1 MKHPALVR
9 LLAVALAIVSV
20 LTLLSG
26 AICVGKA
33 VKDNNENLGQIDLL
47 SEKTDNAALLLRQL
61 EEGKGDFESTDLSL
75 SETRDQYNQDMSDF
89 RTELATHTATRAG
102 LVLGRS
108 ALGTASAALKS
119 GREQY
124 EQGLAAYEEGAA
136 AFDELYQ
143 QYLAAKEGL
152 ELGWAAYYEGVKQ
165 LEENSAELDAQRQ
178 KVETMLTA
186 ISATKET
193 ISQLKELIAS
203 LEEQL
208 PEDQEAMEAKLKEL
222 EDLINELSP
231 KLSEYEKQ
239 LLLYNAACALVEEA
253 DKLMARLI
261 EEGYSDEEVK
271 ARADELCMEAF
282 GMRYEELKLWLE
294 NNEPVLDEENQEI
307 QENRIQIE
315 LTQEQYEALLK
326 LLNENK
332 DQLQKAKEALE
343 AAEAQLAEQEAQLQA
358 ALAAMDEPA
367 KQLALLKAQLE
378 EGQKQ
383 LEAGEPAILE
393 GKAQMDAA
401 KAGLDAAKTALDEGE
416 KQLNAGWGQMAAK
429 EKELEEQ
436 AEELKTEKERLEGV
450 YADIG
455 TMEDSVDSYESLE
468 DRTASAKAAL
478 TAYDG
483 IARRVGQGGE
493 LIASA
498 NAELQE
504 MQANGEK
511 AYRGRLAMSILMI
524 LSGVFG
530 ILSVLVAFE
539 KIRCRGLWLF
549 VLAAA
554 LLSAGS
560 ELCSLLLGRGLLY
573 TAIFVVI
580 FGIILLP
587 LTIERKK
594 EKTKQS

>member
-9 LLAVALAIVSV
+9 LLAVALAVVSV

-33 VKDNNENLGQIDLL
+33 VKDNDENTRQIDLL
-47 SEKTDNAALLLRQL
+47 SEKTDNAALLLRHL
-61 EEGKGDFESTDLSL
+61 AEGKGEYESTDLRL
-75 SETRDQYNQDMSDF
+75 AETQEQYSQDMSAY
-89 RTELATHTATRAG
+89 RKALAEHTATRAG
-102 LVLGRS
+102 LVLGWS
-108 ALGTASAALKS
+108 ALGTASAALRS

-136 AFDELYQ
+136 AFDEIYQ
-143 QYLAAKEGL
+143 QYLTAKEGL
-152 ELGWAAYYEGVKQ
+152 ALGWEAYYEGVKQ

-178 KVETMLTA
+178 KVETMLAA
-186 ISATKET
+186 IGASKEM
-193 ISQLKELIAS
+193 IGQLKEIIAS

-208 PEDQEAMEAKLKEL
+208 PGDQEAMEVKLKEL
-222 EDLINELSP
+222 EELINQLAP
-231 KLSEYEKQ
+231 KLGEYEKQ
-239 LLLYNAACALVEEA
+239 LLLYNTACALLEEA

-261 EEGYSDEEVK
+261 EEGYSEEEVQAK
-271 ARADELCMEAF
+271 ADELCMEAF
-282 GMRYEELKLWLE
+282 GMSYEELKLWVE
-294 NNEPVLDEENQEI
+294 ENEPVLDEENQEI
-307 QENRIQIE
+307 EESRIQIE
-315 LTQEQYEALLK
+315 LTQEQYDALLK

-332 DQLQKAKEALE
+332 EQLQKAKEALD
-343 AAEAQLAEQEAQLQA
+343 AAEVQLAEQEAQLQA
-358 ALAAMDEPA
+358 ALDAMDEPA

-401 KAGLDAAKTALDEGE
+401 KAGLDAAKAALDEGE
-416 KQLNAGWGQMAAK
+416 KQLNAGWGQLAAK

-436 AEELKTEKERLEGV
+436 AEELKAEKERLEGL
-450 YADIG
+450 YGDIG
-455 TMEDSVDSYESLE
+455 AMENAVDDYESLE
-468 DRTASAKAAL
+468 SRAASARAAL
-478 TAYDG
+478 MAYDG
-483 IARRVGQGGE
+483 IARRVGEGGE

-504 MQANGEK
+504 MQDSAQSTF
-511 AYRGRLAMSILMI
+511 RGRLVMSILMI

-530 ILSVLVAFE
+530 ILSVLAAFE
-539 KIRCRGLWLF
+539 KIRCRGLGLF
-549 VLAAA
+549 VLAAV

-573 TAIFVVI
+573 TAIFVVL
-580 FGIILLP
+580 FGMILLP

-594 EKTKQS
+594 ERVKQS